1 MASLPPLVA
10 VGDPTNEDTT
20 INSMLYQ
27 VSFNESAGLG
37 DTGSG
42 AGMTGD
48 IGNIGNLRILSG
60 CRLHPK
66 GRWLPFGNL
75 PVLKSRK
82 AYCQW
87 AGKTYR
93 PERASCPRWPES
105 SSMTPLRLYWICPLT
120 VSRDNKNQ
128 RKSPNALTRSLLPS
142 SLLRHPGIFEENIRD
157 LLNSFTHPKEH
168 QQVVR

>member
-1 MASLPPLVA
+1 
-10 VGDPTNEDTT
+10 
-20 INSMLYQ
+20 
-27 VSFNESAGLG
+27 
-37 DTGSG
+37 
-42 AGMTGD
+42 MTGKCY
-48 IGNIGNLRILSG
+48 LSILSG

-105 SSMTPLRLYWICPLT
+105 SSMTPLRFYWICPLT

-128 RKSPNALTRSLLPS
+128 RRSPNALTRSYLRSSKNLQTLPS
-142 SLLRHPGIFEENIRD
+142 SRNFRRKYPGSPKQ
-157 LLNSFTHPKEH
+157 SFSPNRSVSGSQVAKEIPARRP
-168 QQVVR
+168 V